1 MAQTRKRS
9 SKASFNKTRKS
20 SKKSALNKVEEKQVD
35 SKIKS
40 AIRKNNTLKYFNANS
55 SDNGVAP
62 KTSTVSNKNEVS
74 VIGFSSTTEFSSTS
88 PSAALKYG
96 QQDIYPLYLSR
107 PFPST
112 GGTTAANQQSMDG
125 QNCLPKMAK
134 SIFSIERVAYA
145 VEDDDEGL
153 LKQKASRSLPISY
166 RIIKVAFKN
175 VAGTTQTI
183 NPNIDLF
190 RSVIGQEKGIDSD
203 DFDRLDCK
211 YAKINTD
218 KYTKLMDIQGTISQN
233 NIITPVIHPRTSGN
247 ATNAFAQKNGKSHM
261 DLTVNFQLSSRKN
274 GKMFYIDPNVVGSNA
289 MKSPTSG
296 GTRQMLFIHTWY
308 DNGHNLLGG
317 TGQGTAP
324 DENDLQIKN
333 RSMSAFIDTA

>member
-9 SKASFNKTRKS
+9 SKASFNKTRKT
-20 SKKSALNKVEEKQVD
+20 SKKLALNKVEEKQVD
-35 SKIKS
+35 SKIKT

-55 SDNGVAP
+55 SDNGVFP
-62 KTSTVSNKNEVS
+62 KPSTVSNKTEVS

-88 PSAALKYG
+88 PDSALKYG

-107 PFPST
+107 PFANT
-112 GGTTAANQQSMDG
+112 GGTTETQQQSMDG

-134 SIFSIERVAYA
+134 SIFSIERVAYN
-145 VEDDDEGL
+145 VGGDSSLTL
-153 LKQKASRSLPISY
+153 LPKMARSLPISY

-183 NPNIDLF
+183 NPNLDLF

-211 YAKINTD
+211 YAKLNTD
-218 KYTKLMDIQGTISQN
+218 KYTKLMDIQGTLNQN
-233 NIITPVIHPRTSGN
+233 NIITPSAFHNVN
-247 ATNAFAQKNGKSHM
+247 TNIVSQKNGKSHM

-274 GKMFYIDPNVVGSNA
+274 GKMFYIDPNVVGAGA

-317 TGQGTAP
+317 TDQPDAP
-324 DENDLQIKN
+324 DENDIQIKN